1 MFSNINLVISTMRS
15 GWRDLLALDCELRS
29 GLQAHS
35 AACSVRDDRRVV
47 RRTPLRASNSTKA
60 SRKHK
65 LPEAFYYSEFV
76 VYHRITSLLLTFTLH
91 AVFVVVV
98 DYGLEHYVALD
109 IITS

>member
-1 MFSNINLVISTMRS
+1 MFCNVALVISTMRS
-15 GWRDLLALDCELRS
+15 AWRDLSTPHYVLRS

-65 LPEAFYYSEFV
+65 LPEALYYSEFV

-91 AVFVVVV
+91 AVFVVVIN
-98 DYGLEHYVALD
+98 DGLCTEVAVNC
-109 IITS
+109 IAA

>member
-1 MFSNINLVISTMRS
+1 MFFNIALVISTMRS

-65 LPEAFYYSEFV
+65 LPEALRIHNSVCIIQLGYYYSPLRFMR
-76 VYHRITSLLLTFTLH
+76 YL
-91 AVFVVVV
+91 
-98 DYGLEHYVALD
+98 
-109 IITS
+109 